1 MSVSPALSLSLSLTL
16 SLSLQVLAGRSYFSW
31 NAEKTDMMSS
41 KE

>member
-1 MSVSPALSLSLSLTL
+1 MSVSPELSLSLSL
-16 SLSLQVLAGRSYFSW
+16 QVPAGRSYFSW